1 VKLVLSLL
9 FAALVALTFAAFAR
23 SDDTV
28 KVFDGTAI
36 RDVPFN
42 EYLDSLVP
50 RAKAADPV
58 AVGACG
64 SAAADA
70 GDVAPVG
77 RRVLFPRLRGR
88 LGR

>member
-1 VKLVLSLL
+1 MKLVLSIL
-9 FAALVALTFAAFAR
+9 FAALVALTFAAFAH

-36 RDVPFN
+36 RDVPFA

-50 RAKAADPV
+50 RKVTDPV

-64 SAAADA
+64 SAAAA

-88 LGR
+88 FGR

>member
-1 VKLVLSLL
+1 MKLVLSLL
-9 FAALVALTFAAFAR
+9 FALLVALIFAAFAKA
-23 SDDTV
+23 DDSV

-42 EYLDSLVP
+42 EYLDALVP
-50 RAKAADPV
+50 RKAAVPV

-70 GDVAPVG
+70 GDVAPAG

-88 LGR
+88 FGR